1 MITDISPALI
11 AFLAFGAVTAIVFVI
26 GQFVATQA
34 RVQHRAAATVRSSGA
49 TPAPAFTQNLDGLI
63 ASYFDEKRFGIA
75 GSVRAKLRR
84 ELVRAAFFNPNAIN
98 YYVFFRVA
106 LVAILPSAAYILGEI
121 FIAHQPWFAKLGI
134 VAVAMMV
141 AVLGPDAY
149 LARRQRRMHEKYR
162 LDFPD
167 LLDLMV
173 VCIDA
178 GLSLEAALDRI
189 TPQVL
194 VQNRPFGTNLMLL
207 GAEIRTG
214 RSLVDALDSLA
225 DRLGLDEARS
235 FVGMLRQSI
244 ELGSDVGEALRV
256 FSDEMRDRRLL
267 RAEERANQ
275 LPVKMVGPLGLFI
288 FPVILMTVMLPVI
301 LRLISIMVK

>member
-1 MITDISPALI
+1 MITEFSPTLI
-11 AFLAFGAVTAIVFVI
+11 AFLAFGAVAATVFVL
-26 GQFVATQA
+26 GQLAATHA
-34 RVQHRAAATVRSSGA
+34 RVQHRAVAAVRSSGA
-49 TPAPAFTQNLDGLI
+49 AQAPGFAQNLDSLI
-63 ASYFDEKRFGIA
+63 GAYFDEKRFGIV

-84 ELVRAAFFNPNAIN
+84 ELVRAAFFSANAIN
-98 YYVFFRVA
+98 YYIFFRIA
-106 LVAILPSAAYILGEI
+106 LVAVLPSVAYVLAELSL
-121 FIAHQPWFAKLGI
+121 ANQPWFAKLAV
-134 VAVAMMV
+134 VATAIMV

-149 LARRQRRMHEKYR
+149 LARRQRKMHGKYR

-189 TPQVL
+189 TPQVTGR
-194 VQNRPFGTNLMLL
+194 NRPFGTNLLL
-207 GAEIRTG
+207 MGAEVRAG
-214 RSLVDALDSLA
+214 RSLVEALDSLA

-235 FVGMLRQSI
+235 FVAMLRQSI
-244 ELGSDVGEALRV
+244 ELGTDVGEALRV

-275 LPVKMVGPLGLFI
+275 LPVKTVGPLGMFI

-301 LRLISIMVK
+301 LRLMSVMTK